1 MVTALLFYILG
12 LSINDAQ
19 GFFPEKIY
27 IADLEP
33 EGFYRGNILF
43 QIKGQESATSQYQVK
58 YLLFYGKNIL
68 AEGRSDIFTLTSGES
83 FQFTSKELG
92 DPSSRFCIVDY
103 NLHTENKQV
112 IGSFLASGVLL
123 PGDYL
128 FEVQFIKMPDGL
140 EDTTVVFEFSIM
152 GGDEV
157 EALAPGVPC
166 GESSPIVVDRP
177 LFLWLG
183 DCDSF
188 TLNIGLMLNSK
199 ISPLQNLHLYPV
211 LKKSGL
217 NGNSFQF
224 PHDYPPLEK
233 GEYVWQVVGFRT
245 TSSGVEKISS
255 TPLCFMVEP
264 ERIQEIIE
272 ILKEKLGED
281 NPEIVEIEKGGFS
294 PTGTILLNGRV
305 ITIEEFREI
314 MAGSKEVKRV
324 RWK

>member
-1 MVTALLFYILG
+1 MVTVLLFYILG
-12 LSINDAQ
+12 LTINNAQ

-27 IADLEP
+27 ISDLEP

-43 QIKGQESATSQYQVK
+43 QISGQENTTSQYQVK
-58 YLLFYGKNIL
+58 YLLFYGENIL
-68 AEGRSDIFTLTSGES
+68 VEGRSGIFTLNTGETFQLTSRD
-83 FQFTSKELG
+83 LG
-92 DPSSRFCIVDY
+92 DPSCRFYIGEH

-128 FEVQFIKMPDGL
+128 FEIQFIKMPDGL
-140 EDTTVVFEFSIM
+140 IDTSVVFEFSII
-152 GGDEV
+152 GGSEV
-157 EALAPGVPC
+157 EALSPGVPC
-166 GESSPIVVDRP
+166 GESPPVVIERP

-188 TLNIGLMLNSK
+188 TLNIGLILNREV
-199 ISPLQNLHLYPV
+199 SPLQNLQLYPV

-217 NGNSFQF
+217 TGNSFQF

-233 GEYVWQVVGFRT
+233 GEYVWQVVGFRS
-245 TSSGVEKISS
+245 TSSGVEKLSS
-255 TPLCFMVEP
+255 TPMCFMVEP
-264 ERIQEIIE
+264 EKIQEIME

-281 NPEIVEIEKGGFS
+281 NPRLVEIEKGGFS
-294 PTGTILLNGRV
+294 PTGTILLNGRI
-305 ITIEEFREI
+305 ITIEEFRQI
-314 MAGSKEVKRV
+314 MAGSKEIKRV